1 MQRLHEFRLFYNHTI
16 HPELVRMERK
26 RKRLLLL
33 LFGSIIFLIGVT
45 ILDIYVDILVVTLF
59 FLVFIVFYISFIL
72 YRIRQF
78 VITFKP
84 NIVNLILDFIDDE
97 INYGKMT
104 YEPKKLIPKSTFL
117 SSLIFATPA
126 PFYKGEDFIKGSY
139 REMTFELCE
148 LNVREYSK
156 VRNKSNYIFKGV
168 FFQGNFNSKAHSQK
182 SKIIVLPREFSQY
195 QSRTIKELNR
205 IGCRIAEDIVSRHF
219 REIFIIMA
227 SKNANVNNILSHEM
241 QKAILSYREKTEKE
255 IYLSFIGSSMFLA
268 VTEPKDLLEP
278 HIFQSNVSFELV
290 REFFE
295 DLQLLLSVLED
306 MDVNID

>member
-1 MQRLHEFRLFYNHTI
+1 MKRLHDFRLFYNHTI
-16 HPELVRMERK
+16 HPELIRMERK

-33 LFGSIIFLIGVT
+33 LLGSIIFLIGVT

-59 FLVFIVFYISFIL
+59 FLVFIVFYISYIL

-104 YEPKKLIPKSTFL
+104 YEPKKMIPKSTFL
-117 SSLIFATPA
+117 SSLIFATAA
-126 PFYKGEDFIKGSY
+126 PIYKGEDFIKGSY

-156 VRNKSNYIFKGV
+156 VRNRSNYIFKGV
-168 FFQGNFNSKAHSQK
+168 FFQGNFNSRTHSKK
-182 SKIIVLPREFSQY
+182 SKVIVLPREFSQY

-205 IGCRIAEDIVSRHF
+205 IGCRIAEDIVNRHF
-219 REIFIIMA
+219 REIFIVMA

-241 QKAILSYREKTEKE
+241 QNAILNYRENTEKE
-255 IYLSFIGSSMFLA
+255 IYVSFIGSKIFLA

-278 HIFQSNVSFELV
+278 NIFQSNVSFELV

-306 MDVNID
+306 LDVNID

>member
-33 LFGSIIFLIGVT
+33 LFGSVIFLIGVT

-59 FLVFIVFYISFIL
+59 FLIFIVFYISFIL

-84 NIVNLILDFIDDE
+84 NIVNLILDFIDNE

-168 FFQGNFNSKAHSQK
+168 FFQGNFNSRAHSKK
-182 SKIIVLPREFSQY
+182 SKVIVLPREFSQY

-205 IGCRIAEDIVSRHF
+205 IGCRIAEDIVTRHF

-241 QKAILSYREKTEKE
+241 QKAILNYREKTEKE
-255 IYLSFIGSSMFLA
+255 IYLSFIGSKMFLA

-278 HIFQSNVSFELV
+278 NIFQSNVSFELV

-306 MDVNID
+306 LDVNID

>member
-1 MQRLHEFRLFYNHTI
+1 
-16 HPELVRMERK
+16 MERK

-33 LFGSIIFLIGVT
+33 LFGSVIFLIGVT
-45 ILDIYVDILVVTLF
+45 ILDIYVDILVVTLL

-104 YEPKKLIPKSTFL
+104 YEPKRLIPKSTFL

-156 VRNKSNYIFKGV
+156 VRNRSNYIFKGV
-168 FFQGNFNSKAHSQK
+168 FFQGNFNSKAHSSK

-205 IGCRIAEDIVSRHF
+205 IGCRIAEDIVSRRF
-219 REIFIIMA
+219 REIFMIMA
-227 SKNANVNNILSHEM
+227 SKNANVNNILSNEM
-241 QKAILSYREKTEKE
+241 QKAILNYRETTEKE
-255 IYLSFIGSSMFLA
+255 IYISFIGSKIFLA

-278 HIFQSNVSFELV
+278 NIFQSNVSFELV

-306 MDVNID
+306 LDVNID

>member
-16 HPELVRMERK
+16 HPELLRMERK

-59 FLVFIVFYISFIL
+59 FLVFIIFYISFIL
-72 YRIRQF
+72 YQIRQF

-84 NIVNLILDFIDDE
+84 NIVNLILDFIDNE

-126 PFYKGEDFIKGSY
+126 PFYKGEDFIQGSY

-168 FFQGNFNSKAHSQK
+168 FFQGNFNSKAHSPK
-182 SKIIVLPREFSQY
+182 SKIIALPREFSQY

-205 IGCRIAEDIVSRHF
+205 IGCRIAEDIVSRNF
-219 REIFIIMA
+219 RETFIIMA
-227 SKNANVNNILSHEM
+227 SKNANVNHILSNEM
-241 QKAILSYREKTEKE
+241 QKAILNYKEKTAKE
-255 IYLSFIGSSMFLA
+255 IYVSFIGSQMFIA

-306 MDVNID
+306 LDVNMD